1 MAVVG
6 AATLIG
12 VGSAA
17 ARDAGHLANGAPHGV
32 IRDGTFAVGTA
43 EIDGIERPV
52 TGQSEARLLPT
63 LLWYPARGHP
73 GGVQSGAPPDRTH
86 GPYPLLVFSEG
97 FGTASATYGFLLEAL
112 ASAGFVVAAPTYPD
126 TAPPATLDES
136 DIVNHPADLRFVIS
150 ALVRQARAPGMLLS
164 GLIASGE
171 IGVLG
176 HSDGADVTLA
186 VAADACCR
194 DLRVRAA
201 AILSGAE
208 LTSFGGSYFG
218 ADSPPL
224 LVSQGNADP
233 INAPACS
240 AQIYDGAPAP
250 KYYLDLLGA
259 SHLPPYVDPGRD
271 REIVAQV
278 LTDFFE
284 GELSPR
290 RGVLAALAGAGNVTS
305 LSRLT
310 HAPTAPQATGFCPG
324 APS

>member
-1 MAVVG
+1 
-6 AATLIG
+6 
-12 VGSAA
+12 
-17 ARDAGHLANGAPHGV
+17 
-32 IRDGTFAVGTA
+32 
-43 EIDGIERPV
+43 
-52 TGQSEARLLPT
+52 
-63 LLWYPARGHP
+63 
-73 GGVQSGAPPDRTH
+73 
-86 GPYPLLVFSEG
+86 
-97 FGTASATYGFLLEAL
+97 
-112 ASAGFVVAAPTYPD
+112 
-126 TAPPATLDES
+126 
-136 DIVNHPADLRFVIS
+136 
-150 ALVRQARAPGMLLS
+150 MLLS

-224 LVSQGNADP
+224 LVSQGNANP

-278 LTDFFE
+278 LHDFFE

-310 HAPTAPQATGFCPG
+310 HAPTAPQATGFCPARRPEEPALPRRPG
-324 APS
+324 SRRRLETVSACTRCSSSGSAALISLRASSTLSQTFQSRKPRGRRSPST